1 MIRVSIVAP
10 TPALR
15 AGLQA
20 MLEPTRLDIVSQRTV
35 LEECAPDA
43 PDGIILADD
52 TLLSGIEESDLDISS
67 LALVVMTDSS
77 QIIPLIRAL
86 PLRGWGMLPTHSTP
100 DELEAAMIAA
110 TQGLIVLSHDLAN
123 HVLEL
128 PIATSPA
135 DNDDPNAEPLTPREQ
150 QILALL
156 SQGLANKQIART
168 LTISEHTVKFHI
180 SSLYA
185 KLGASNRTEA
195 ISRGARR
202 GLISF

>member
-1 MIRVSIVAP
+1 MIRISIVAP

-20 MLEPTRLDIVSQRTV
+20 MLEPTRLEIISQRTT

-52 TLLSGIEESDLDISS
+52 TVLSGIEESDLDIAS
-67 LALVVMTDSS
+67 LALVVMSDSS
-77 QIIPLIRAL
+77 QLIPLIRTL
-86 PLRGWGMLPTHSTP
+86 PLRGWGILPTHSTP

-110 TQGLIVLSHDLAN
+110 NQGLIVLSHDLAN
-123 HVLEL
+123 QMLET

-135 DNDDPNAEPLTPREQ
+135 TDDDPNAEPLTPREQ
-150 QILALL
+150 QILELL

>member
-1 MIRVSIVAP
+1 
-10 TPALR
+10 
-15 AGLQA
+15 
-20 MLEPTRLDIVSQRTV
+20 MLEPTRLDVVSQRAT
-35 LEECAPDA
+35 LEECAPDE
-43 PDGIILADD
+43 PDGIIIADD

-67 LALVVMTDSS
+67 LALVVMTDSR
-77 QIIPLIRAL
+77 QVIPLIRVL
-86 PLRGWGMLPTHSTP
+86 PLRGWGLLPPHSTP
-100 DELEAAMIAA
+100 DELEAAMIAV

-123 HVLEL
+123 QMREI

-135 DNDDPNAEPLTPREQ
+135 DDDDPNAEPLTPREQ

-202 GLISF
+202 GLVSF